1 MKLLDKNG
9 QPIDAVDLN
18 NQQTSQLVHLKNVVG
33 NHPSR
38 GLTPA
43 RLNSILLSA
52 ESGNLIDQHE
62 LFRDMEE
69 RDGHIYAEL
78 AKRKRAVIK
87 LDWDIEPPRN
97 ASKQEL
103 DLTAYVK
110 ELLLNL
116 QDFEDMQ
123 FDLLDG
129 ISHGFS
135 ALELEWVR
143 VGSDWTIN
151 SFHHRPQ
158 TWFKYNLQDRN
169 TLKLRTMNFL
179 GDDLQPFGWMLHQHK
194 AISGYAGMSGLGRVL
209 IWPYLF
215 KNYSVGDLAEFLDV
229 YGLPAVIGKFPQNSS
244 DDEKATLMRAIA
256 GLGHNARGIIPQSMI
271 IEFQNAVTGSEK
283 PFEAMIKWCEST
295 VSKAI
300 LGGTLTSNAESTG
313 LGSNAANIQNEVRLD
328 IRDSDCKQLE
338 GTITRDLIFPLLAV
352 NKGFSDIRR
361 CPRFVFDN
369 SEPEDLKLYAD
380 SLPKLAEIGMKIP
393 AHWAH
398 TKLKIPQAIN
408 GEEVLSAPAPVKS
421 LLPDDVPKKAAN
433 RVLAQLKKEDKL
445 DDEFFADQDAIDGA
459 IENLAIPIQQQAEKW
474 LKPAIL
480 ALSKVDNADEALAL
494 LASVNPLTSDDVLV
508 EAIARAM
515 FVVDVLGG
523 SSALNEI
530 LNG

>member
-9 QPIDAVDLN
+9 QPIDGVDLTN
-18 NQQTSQLVHLKNVVG
+18 PQTSQLIHLKNVVG

-87 LDWDIEPPRN
+87 LAWDIEPPRN

-135 ALELEWVR
+135 ALELDWVR
-143 VGSDWTIN
+143 IGSDWTIN
-151 SFHHRPQ
+151 NFHHRPQ

-229 YGLPAVIGKFPQNSS
+229 YGLPTVIGKFPQNSS
-244 DDEKATLMRAIA
+244 DDEKSTLMRAIA
-256 GLGHNARGIIPQSMI
+256 GLGHNARGIIPQSMM

-283 PFEAMIKWCEST
+283 PFEAMIHWCEAT
-295 VSKAI
+295 ISKAI
-300 LGGTLTSNAESTG
+300 LGGTLTSTAAHTG
-313 LGSNAANIQNEVRLD
+313 LGSSAADIQNEVRLD

-338 GTITRDLIFPLLAV
+338 GTITRDLIYPLLAV

-393 AHWAH
+393 AQWAH
-398 TKLKIPQAIN
+398 TKLKIPQAID
-408 GEEVLSAPAPVKS
+408 GEAVLSAPTAPVNP
-421 LLPDDVPKKAAN
+421 LLPDASKITAN
-433 RVLAQLKKEDKL
+433 RILAQLKKDDKL
-445 DDEFFADQDAIDGA
+445 EAEFFSDQDAIDGV
-459 IENLAIPIQQQAEKW
+459 IDNLGDTIQQQAEKW
-474 LKPAIL
+474 LRPAIL
-480 ALSKVDNADEALAL
+480 ALSKANNADEALAL
-494 LASVNPLTSDDVLV
+494 LANDNQLTNDDVLV

-515 FVVDVLGG
+515 FVVDILGG